1 MRNFHAIAA
10 LRGDGLR
17 PELQALFDRMATDP
31 RSELFTTDDGM
42 VQAGPNPVAEMP
54 ANSINGCADLSF
66 ARRLAC
72 FRWHDDGAGAGVMIV
87 GERSLPDAITSHS
100 SIK

>member
-31 RSELFTTDDGM
+31 RSEIFTRDDGM
-42 VQAGPNPVAEMP
+42 VQAGPNPVAETAPTNVMP
-54 ANSINGCADLSF
+54 LKRTHC
-66 ARRLAC
+66 
-72 FRWHDDGAGAGVMIV
+72 
-87 GERSLPDAITSHS
+87 
-100 SIK
+100 